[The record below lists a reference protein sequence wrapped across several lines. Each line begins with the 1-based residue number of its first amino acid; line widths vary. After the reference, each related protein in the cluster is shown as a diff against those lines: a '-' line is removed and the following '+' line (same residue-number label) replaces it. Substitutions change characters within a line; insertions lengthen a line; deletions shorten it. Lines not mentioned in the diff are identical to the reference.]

1 MSRASGAGQ
10 SAGRRERIAAQRAA
24 QRRRDVR
31 NRVLIVSGAVVV
43 ILVIVIVFVVAKVSS
58 KSPASSAS
66 SASNGPTGAALAK
79 VIAATT
85 SVPASTLAQVGAG
98 SVSTPPAAVS
108 GAPLTSGGKPEM
120 LYIGAEYCPYCA
132 FERWGMI
139 VSLSRFGSFSG
150 LRTIHSSSTDVYP
163 NTPTWTFYKS
173 TYTSKYV
180 TFTPVEE
187 TTNVPDKNSPAG
199 YVPLQTPTPAQQAL
213 LSKYNPGGSIP
224 FVNFGN
230 KYVITG
236 ASASALGAGR
246 QELGHDRRRAEG
258 RVQPGGAGRQRHRQL
273 HDGGDLQDDQQPARE
288 RVHAVRDRAAGQD
301 GQRVRQLTLAAIPGP
316 ERAGRKGEGRP
327 APDGWRTEPALPHRG
342 CPCPAFRRG
351 GRGAAASPRG
361 VTSPRGSERWGGWRS
376 LPPESGGRS
385 WYKVARCD
393 AYFRS
398 GGEERR
404 RRPPVRGLKEHPP
417 VWGSADRWRL

>member
-43 ILVIVIVFVVAKVSS
+43 ILVIVIVFVVAKLSS
-58 KSPASSAS
+58 KPATT

-98 SVSTPPAAVS
+98 GVSTPPAAVS
-108 GAPLTSGGKPEM
+108 GTPLTSGGKPEM

-139 VSLSRFGSFSG
+139 VALSRFGSFSG
-150 LRTIHSSSTDVYP
+150 LRTIHSSSTDIYP

-213 LSKYNPGGSIP
+213 LSRYNPGGSIP

-236 ASASALGAGR
+236 ASASPSVLDGKSWATIAA
-246 QELGHDRRRAEG
+246 ELSDASSPVAQAVNGTANFMT
-258 RVQPGGAGRQRHRQL
+258 AAICKMTSN
-273 HDGGDLQDDQQPARE
+273 QPAS
-288 RVHAVRDRAAGQD
+288 VCTPSVTGLQA
-301 GQRVRQLTLAAIPGP
+301 
-316 ERAGRKGEGRP
+316 KM
-327 APDGWRTEPALPHRG
+327 
-342 CPCPAFRRG
+342 
-351 GRGAAASPRG
+351 ASA
-361 VTSPRGSERWGGWRS
+361 SSS
-376 LPPESGGRS
+376 
-385 WYKVARCD
+385 
-393 AYFRS
+393 
-398 GGEERR
+398 
-404 RRPPVRGLKEHPP
+404 
-417 VWGSADRWRL
+417 

>member
-1 MSRASGAGQ
+1 MSKASGAGQ

-24 QRRRDVR
+24 ERRRAVR

-58 KSPASSAS
+58 KSTTSSAS

-79 VIAATT
+79 VVAATT

-150 LRTIHSSSTDVYP
+150 LRTIHSSSTDAYP

-173 TYTSKYV
+173 TYASKYL

-187 TTNVPDKNSPAG
+187 TTNVPDKNSPTG
-199 YVPLQTPTPAQQAL
+199 YVPLQTPTPAQQAM
-213 LSKYNPGGSIP
+213 LSKYNPEGSIP
-224 FVNFGN
+224 FVNLGN

-236 ASASALGAGR
+236 ASALPSVLAGKSWATIAA
-246 QELGHDRRRAEG
+246 ELSDASSPVAQAVNGTANFMT
-258 RVQPGGAGRQRHRQL
+258 AAICKMTSN
-273 HDGGDLQDDQQPARE
+273 QPAS
-288 RVHAVRDRAAGQD
+288 VCTPSVTGLQA
-301 GQRVRQLTLAAIPGP
+301 
-316 ERAGRKGEGRP
+316 KM
-327 APDGWRTEPALPHRG
+327 
-342 CPCPAFRRG
+342 
-351 GRGAAASPRG
+351 ASA
-361 VTSPRGSERWGGWRS
+361 SGS
-376 LPPESGGRS
+376 
-385 WYKVARCD
+385 
-393 AYFRS
+393 
-398 GGEERR
+398 
-404 RRPPVRGLKEHPP
+404 
-417 VWGSADRWRL
+417 

>member
-43 ILVIVIVFVVAKVSS
+43 ILVIVIVFVVAKLSS
-58 KSPASSAS
+58 KPATT

-98 SVSTPPAAVS
+98 GVSTPPAAVS

-139 VSLSRFGSFSG
+139 VALSRFGSFSG
-150 LRTIHSSSTDVYP
+150 LRTIHSSSTDIYP

-236 ASASALGAGR
+236 ASASPSVLDGKSWATIAA
-246 QELGHDRRRAEG
+246 ELSDASSPVAQAVNGTANFMT
-258 RVQPGGAGRQRHRQL
+258 AAICKMTSN
-273 HDGGDLQDDQQPARE
+273 QPAS
-288 RVHAVRDRAAGQD
+288 VCTPSVTGLQA
-301 GQRVRQLTLAAIPGP
+301 
-316 ERAGRKGEGRP
+316 KM
-327 APDGWRTEPALPHRG
+327 
-342 CPCPAFRRG
+342 
-351 GRGAAASPRG
+351 ASA
-361 VTSPRGSERWGGWRS
+361 SSS
-376 LPPESGGRS
+376 
-385 WYKVARCD
+385 
-393 AYFRS
+393 
-398 GGEERR
+398 
-404 RRPPVRGLKEHPP
+404 
-417 VWGSADRWRL
+417 

>member
-1 MSRASGAGQ
+1 MSKASGAGQ

-24 QRRRDVR
+24 QRRREVR

-43 ILVIVIVFVVAKVSS
+43 ILVIVIAFVVAKVSS
-58 KSPASSAS
+58 KSPTT

-79 VIAATT
+79 VIAETT

-150 LRTIHSSSTDVYP
+150 LRTIHSSSTDAYP
-163 NTPTWTFYKS
+163 NTPTWTFYES

-187 TTNVPDKNSPAG
+187 TTNVPDKKSPAG

-230 KYVITG
+230 KFVIT
-236 ASASALGAGR
+236 SASALPSVLAGKSWATIAA
-246 QELGHDRRRAEG
+246 ELRDASSPVAQAVNGTANYMT
-258 RVQPGGAGRQRHRQL
+258 AAICKMT
-273 HDGGDLQDDQQPARE
+273 GDQPAS
-288 RVHAVRDRAAGQD
+288 VCTPSVTGLQA
-301 GQRVRQLTLAAIPGP
+301 
-316 ERAGRKGEGRP
+316 KM
-327 APDGWRTEPALPHRG
+327 
-342 CPCPAFRRG
+342 
-351 GRGAAASPRG
+351 ASA
-361 VTSPRGSERWGGWRS
+361 SGS
-376 LPPESGGRS
+376 
-385 WYKVARCD
+385 
-393 AYFRS
+393 
-398 GGEERR
+398 
-404 RRPPVRGLKEHPP
+404 
-417 VWGSADRWRL
+417 

>member
-24 QRRRDVR
+24 DRRRAVR
-31 NRVLIVSGAVVV
+31 NRVLVVSGAVVV

-58 KSPASSAS
+58 KSPTT

-79 VIAATT
+79 VIAETT
-85 SVPASTLAQVGAG
+85 SVPASTLARVGAG

-187 TTNVPDKNSPAG
+187 TTNVPDKNSPSG
-199 YVPLQTPTPAQQAL
+199 YVPLQSPTAAQQAV

-224 FVNFGN
+224 FVSFGN
-230 KYVITG
+230 KYVVTG
-236 ASASALGAGR
+236 ASALPSVLAGKSWATIAAELSDASSPVAQAVNGTANFMTAAICKMTGNQPTSVCTPSVTSLQAKMTSA
-246 QELGHDRRRAEG
+246 
-258 RVQPGGAGRQRHRQL
+258 PGG
-273 HDGGDLQDDQQPARE
+273 
-288 RVHAVRDRAAGQD
+288 
-301 GQRVRQLTLAAIPGP
+301 
-316 ERAGRKGEGRP
+316 
-327 APDGWRTEPALPHRG
+327 
-342 CPCPAFRRG
+342 
-351 GRGAAASPRG
+351 
-361 VTSPRGSERWGGWRS
+361 
-376 LPPESGGRS
+376 
-385 WYKVARCD
+385 
-393 AYFRS
+393 
-398 GGEERR
+398 
-404 RRPPVRGLKEHPP
+404 
-417 VWGSADRWRL
+417 